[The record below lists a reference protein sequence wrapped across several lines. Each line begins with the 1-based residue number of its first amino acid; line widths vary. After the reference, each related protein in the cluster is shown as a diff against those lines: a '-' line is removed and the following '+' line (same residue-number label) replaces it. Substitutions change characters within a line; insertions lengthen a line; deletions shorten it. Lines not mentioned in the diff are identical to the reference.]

1 MRRIVF
7 ACLFAFMLF
16 LTTSCVTNGYVVY
29 RTYPVVTPHYVYG
42 YTPDGRVFIHTHPHH
57 YFRYYYQ
64 KPHHIPFHNHSQH
77 VQPPITPPKPTTVPK
92 ATVRQGNNGGSMSG
106 TSRKR

>member
-29 RTYPVVTPHYVYG
+29 RTYPSDSFYYSYPPIGYVYVH
-42 YTPDGRVFIHTHPHH
+42 PRPHH

-64 KPHHIPFHNHSQH
+64 KPRHIPFHSHSQH
-77 VQPPITPPKPTTVPK
+77 VQPPMTPPKPTTVPK
-92 ATVRQGNNGGSMSG
+92 ATVKQGNNGGSMSG
-106 TSRKR
+106 ANRRH